1 MPCNF
6 VTMNFDYFNWI
17 ILPLLIFVSRL
28 ADVSLATLRH
38 IFVSKGYKTLVPI
51 LGFFE
56 VLIWLVAI
64 RQIFNNV
71 DNIACYLAWAGG
83 FSAGT
88 YLGMYLEEKMA
99 LGMQIIRVITNDD
112 TDKLVEAFR
121 KCQQGITV
129 VNGQG
134 AMRPVKIIFTVVK
147 RTNKAEIIKLIE
159 EHSPNAF
166 YSVEEVKNSE
176 HGVFRNSKD
185 ASVLKR
191 MLSLS
196 K

>member
-1 MPCNF
+1 M
-6 VTMNFDYFNWI
+6 VMNFDYFNWI

-56 VLIWLVAI
+56 VLIWLIAI

-88 YLGMYLEEKMA
+88 YLGMYIEEKLA
-99 LGMQIIRVITNDD
+99 LGMQIIRIITHEN
-112 TDKLVEAFR
+112 TDVLTAAF
-121 KCQQGITV
+121 KKSQQGVTIV
-129 VNGQG
+129 DGQG
-134 AMRPVKIIFTVVK
+134 AMGPVKVIFTVVR
-147 RTNKAEIIKLIE
+147 RTTKDEIIKLIHE
-159 EHSPNAF
+159 YSPDAF
-166 YSVEEVKNSE
+166 YSVEEVKSSS
-176 HGVFRNSKD
+176 HGFFRNGNNTS
-185 ASVLKR
+185 AIKR
-191 MLSLS
+191 ILSLS

>member
-1 MPCNF
+1 
-6 VTMNFDYFNWI
+6 MNFDYFNWI
-17 ILPLLIFVSRL
+17 VLPLLIFVSRL

-56 VLIWLVAI
+56 VLIWLIAI

-71 DNIACYLAWAGG
+71 DNLACYIAWAGG

-99 LGMQIIRVITNDD
+99 LGMQIIRIITNDD
-112 TDKLVEAFR
+112 TDKLVNAF
-121 KCQQGITV
+121 KNSQQGITV

-134 AMRPVKIIFTVVK
+134 AIGPVKIIFTVVK
-147 RTNKAEIIKLIE
+147 RTNKPEIVKLIE
-159 EHSPNAF
+159 EHAPNAF
-166 YSVEEVKNSE
+166 YSVEEIKNSE

-185 ASVLKR
+185 TSVLKR
-191 MLSLS
+191 ILSLS

>member
-1 MPCNF
+1 
-6 VTMNFDYFNWI
+6 MNFDYFNWI

-56 VLIWLVAI
+56 VLIWLIAI

-134 AMRPVKIIFTVVK
+134 AMSPVKIIFTVVK
-147 RTNKAEIIKLIE
+147 RTNKSEIIKLIE

-185 ASVLKR
+185 TSVIKR

>member
-1 MPCNF
+1 
-6 VTMNFDYFNWI
+6 MNFDYFNWI

-64 RQIFNNV
+64 RQVFNNV
-71 DNIACYLAWAGG
+71 NNFACYFAWAGG

-88 YLGMYLEEKMA
+88 YLGMYIEEKLA
-99 LGMQIIRVITNDD
+99 LGMQIIRIITNDD
-112 TDKLVEAFR
+112 TDGLVEAFK
-121 KCQQGITV
+121 KCNQGITI

-134 AMRPVKIIFTVVK
+134 AMGPVKIIFTVVK
-147 RTNKAEIIKLIE
+147 RTNKPEIVKLIE
-159 EHSPNAF
+159 EHAPNAF
-166 YSVEEVKNSE
+166 YSVEEIKNSE
-176 HGVFRNSKD
+176 HGVFRNTKD
-185 ASVLKR
+185 TSALKR
-191 MLSLS
+191 ILSLS

>member
-1 MPCNF
+1 
-6 VTMNFDYFNWI
+6 
-17 ILPLLIFVSRL
+17 
-28 ADVSLATLRH
+28 
-38 IFVSKGYKTLVPI
+38 
-51 LGFFE
+51 
-56 VLIWLVAI
+56 
-64 RQIFNNV
+64 
-71 DNIACYLAWAGG
+71 
-83 FSAGT
+83 
-88 YLGMYLEEKMA
+88 
-99 LGMQIIRVITNDD
+99 MQIIRVITNDD

-134 AMRPVKIIFTVVK
+134 AMGPVKIIFTVVK
-147 RTNKAEIIKLIE
+147 RTNKSEIIKLIE
-159 EHSPNAF
+159 VHSPNAF

-185 ASVLKR
+185 TSVIKR

>member
-1 MPCNF
+1 MS
-6 VTMNFDYFNWI
+6 FDYFSWI
-17 ILPLLIFVSRL
+17 ILPILIFISRL

-38 IFVSKGYKTLVPI
+38 IFVSKGFKKIVPV

-71 DNIACYLAWAGG
+71 NNIACFIAWAGG

-88 YLGMYLEEKMA
+88 YLGMRIEEKLA
-99 LGMQIIRVITNDD
+99 LGMQIIRIITNEN
-112 TDKLVEAFR
+112 TDALIDAF
-121 KCQQGITV
+121 KQYNQGVTI

-134 AMRPVKIIFTVVK
+134 AVGPVKLIFTVVK
-147 RTNKAEIIKLIE
+147 RTNKADIIKLI
-159 EHSPNAF
+159 HTHTPDAF
-166 YSVEEVKNSE
+166 YSVEDVKGSS
-176 HGVFRNSKD
+176 HGVFSNENETS
-185 ASVLKR
+185 AIKR
-191 MLSLS
+191 LLSLS

>member
-1 MPCNF
+1 
-6 VTMNFDYFNWI
+6 MNFDYFNWI

-56 VLIWLVAI
+56 VLIWLIAI

-88 YLGMYLEEKMA
+88 YLGMYLEEKIA
-99 LGMQIIRVITNDD
+99 IWGCKSFV
-112 TDKLVEAFR
+112 
-121 KCQQGITV
+121 
-129 VNGQG
+129 
-134 AMRPVKIIFTVVK
+134 
-147 RTNKAEIIKLIE
+147 
-159 EHSPNAF
+159 
-166 YSVEEVKNSE
+166 
-176 HGVFRNSKD
+176 
-185 ASVLKR
+185 
-191 MLSLS
+191 
-196 K
+196 